1 MYVCKYVLTAVG
13 HGPVPGSIFGAG
25 SLVVA
30 EEHEPLVTQ
39 VRGLLAGVEQHAGA
53 DQAAVARDAGETA
66 LGSCK

>member
-1 MYVCKYVLTAVG
+1 MG
-13 HGPVPGSIFGAG
+13 HGPAPGSILAARP
-25 SLVVA
+25 LVVA
-30 EEHEPLVTQ
+30 EEDEPLVTQ